1 MEVQSYLFGRFAYA
15 SCRTVKSKCILANCN
30 VNNTLVCTS
39 FLNENLKYSYYSSL
53 SHYPLLNEFYNKN
66 FLLNAC
72 GSVYDYNT
80 DEYNNCIK
88 EPIVEL
94 INNTDAFIDFIDEK
108 VANLLYEYESNSII
122 NPNYSSYDLFSS
134 MTFAVLENIYYTY
147 VIPVIDRLD
156 EVILDDV
163 NKELSKNKNTAIIV
177 ILLLMFSMIIFIIYV
192 KFRFLKKIDYFLQIS
207 KCIVKIIP
215 STMISTNQDLENWL
229 EKMNNKK

>member
-1 MEVQSYLFGRFAYA
+1 MIVF
-15 SCRTVKSKCILANCN
+15 VKIYINYSTFII
-30 VNNTLVCTS
+30 TL
-39 FLNENLKYSYYSSL
+39 NKNLQYSYYSSL

-72 GSVYDYNT
+72 GAVYDYDT
-80 DEYNNCIK
+80 DEYNNCLK
-88 EPIVEL
+88 KPIVEL
-94 INNTDAFIDFIDEK
+94 INNTDAFIDLIDEK
-108 VANLLYEYESNSII
+108 VANLLYEYESNLDTNS
-122 NPNYSSYDLFSS
+122 NSSFSSFYLFSS
-134 MTFAVLENIYYTY
+134 NTFSVLENIYYTY

-156 EVILDDV
+156 DVILKDV

-177 ILLLMFSMIIFIIYV
+177 IMFLMFAMIIFIIYV
-192 KFRFLKKIDYFLQIS
+192 KFRFLKKLDYFLKIS